1 MGIFSPSFHLLF
13 QPTTAQNVS
22 NHSHFIPA
30 VTSLR
35 ENIVLSPRLE
45 CRKAKFH
52 LHPWLWPGLPEQT
65 VPEGFYLIMALMLTQ
80 V

>member
-1 MGIFSPSFHLLF
+1 MGMFSPSFDLLV

-22 NHSHFIPA
+22 NHSHFIPF
-30 VTSLR
+30 VTRLR

-45 CRKAKFH
+45 STKAEFH
-52 LHPWLWPGLPEQT
+52 LHPWPWPGLPEQT
-65 VPEGFYLIMALMLTQ
+65 MPEVFYLIMALMLTQ